1 MRGKLNDYYPYRE
14 VKVDD
19 NIFLYRNDN
28 RYYYYD
34 SIYDIIN
41 WAEED
46 IYQEE
51 DICEWDIEW
60 DTNPKDRN
68 YIIQRIETNKNLYY
82 SKHNNEHEYNDVIA
96 LDDENRYT
104 VILETWRG
112 KEVRF
117 TVLIEISDYLIVQN
131 EESKHISYCTL
142 DEVKYYD
149 YTNLNIN
156 NLKNL
161 IN

>member
-34 SIYDIIN
+34 NIYDIIN
-41 WAEED
+41 WAEEY
-46 IYQEE
+46 INTEE

-60 DTNPKDRN
+60 DTNPKDRK
-68 YIIQRIETNKNLYY
+68 YIIQRIETNENLYY
-82 SKHNNEHEYNDVIA
+82 SKYNNEYEYNNEIA
-96 LDDENRYT
+96 LDDENQYT
-104 VILETWRG
+104 VILESWKG

-117 TVLIEISDYLIVQN
+117 TVLIEISEYLIIQT
-131 EESKHISYCTL
+131 EEKKHISYCTL

-156 NLKNL
+156 KLKNL
-161 IN
+161 ID